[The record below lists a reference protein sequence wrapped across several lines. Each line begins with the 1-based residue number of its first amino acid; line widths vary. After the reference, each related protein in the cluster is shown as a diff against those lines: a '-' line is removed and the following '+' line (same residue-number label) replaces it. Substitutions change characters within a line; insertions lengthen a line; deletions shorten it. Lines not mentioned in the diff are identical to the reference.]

1 MYHHH
6 GAHKLS
12 HDYKTTTVKIDDD
25 HNDNN
30 DDDLVDFDYDS
41 NENYF

>member
-12 HDYKTTTVKIDDD
+12 HDFKTTTVKLDDD
-25 HNDNN
+25 HNDNDN
-30 DDDLVDFDYDS
+30 DLVDFDYDS